1 MATPDLTSGRVMD
14 QSAAMLNDA
23 NKTVYT
29 YTAQLPYLNMALQEL
44 QELFELNDVPVTQTV
59 TSSPIAVAANVS
71 ELTFTTVPPLP
82 SDLIEPQM
90 LWERANGIDPY
101 VPMSKLDVLPL
112 YMSGVQIPQL
122 LYYVWESQALRFI
135 AANADNQIKINY
147 TKALFTVF
155 TSILGT
161 DQVNVINAEMFLEYR
176 TAALCAYF
184 IGENPTRSEEL
195 NSFAALAV
203 DRVLGIGAKGRQA
216 IMTRRRPFRS
226 GWKRRSFV

>member
-135 AANADNQIKINY
+135 AANADNQISNCCIVRLLHWRESH
-147 TKALFTVF
+147 TFR
-155 TSILGT
+155 
-161 DQVNVINAEMFLEYR
+161 R
-176 TAALCAYF
+176 T
-184 IGENPTRSEEL
+184 
-195 NSFAALAV
+195 
-203 DRVLGIGAKGRQA
+203 Q
-216 IMTRRRPFRS
+216 
-226 GWKRRSFV
+226 

>member
-23 NKTVYT
+23 NKTVYS

-59 TSSPIAVAANVS
+59 TSAPIDVATDVA
-71 ELTFTTVPPLP
+71 ELSFTTTPPLP

-90 LWERANGIDPY
+90 LWERADGVDPY

-112 YMSGVQIPQL
+112 YMEGVQIPQL
-122 LYYVWESQALRFI
+122 LFYVWESQTLRFLP
-135 AANADNQIKINY
+135 ANADNQIKINY
-147 TKALFTVF
+147 VKALFTEF
-155 TSILGT
+155 TDVLGA
-161 DQVNVINAEMFLEYR
+161 DQVNVINAASFLEYR

-184 IGENPTRSEEL
+184 MGENPTRSEEL
-195 NSFAALAV
+195 NGFAVLAV
-203 DRVLGIGAKGRQA
+203 DRALGIGAKGRQA